1 MCYVKIFWCN
11 ILVGNQKIPH
21 QLSLVVKLSLE
32 KLSVYGQLRRMCYML
47 LELETLLVVQSHTK
61 NKIGNSFKLRVTL
74 IEYSFD
80 EIYIYCFENRLI
92 LKPPKIYRSSRTG
105 VFLGTGVL
113 VICSKFTGEHPCRSA
128 ISIKLGKFTG
138 EQPCR
143 RTMPCNFIEIALRHG
158 CSPVNFC
165 IFSEHLFLRTPLDGC
180 F

>member
-1 MCYVKIFWCN
+1 
-11 ILVGNQKIPH
+11 
-21 QLSLVVKLSLE
+21 
-32 KLSVYGQLRRMCYML
+32 ML

-61 NKIGNSFKLRVTL
+61 NKIGNSFKLHVTL

-128 ISIKLGKFTG
+128 VSIKLGKFTG

-143 RTMPCNFIEIALRHG
+143 RTMPCNFIEIALRRG
-158 CSPVNFC
+158 CSPVNLLY
-165 IFSEHLFLRTPLDGC
+165 IFRTSFPKNTFGRLLLNIYCMSDSMFL
-180 F
+180 